1 MSYFSN
7 FERIFMQRSLELIES
22 YEGEYETTQLLNGL
36 IGLLFFPHEKMRNL
50 IPKIPLEE
58 LVSWGFNPECII
70 NADKNKKPQDLNLSD
85 IVRHLRNSV
94 AHCRVVPFPND
105 HRQCEGFYFSDRN
118 GFEAK
123 IPTIQIKN
131 LMSNLLINLLQQ

>member
-7 FERIFMQRSLELIES
+7 FERIFMQRSLELMET
-22 YEGEYETTQLLNGL
+22 YNGEYETTQLLNGL

-50 IPKIPLEE
+50 IPQIPLQDLEG
-58 LVSWGFNPECII
+58 WGLNPECVIS
-70 NADKNKKPQDLNLSD
+70 AGTNKKPQELNLSD
-85 IVRHLRNSV
+85 IIRHLRNSV

-105 HRQCEGFYFSDRN
+105 DRQCEGFYFSDRN

-123 IPTIQIKN
+123 IPTNQIKN
-131 LMSNLLINLLQQ
+131 LMTNLLKNLLQQ